1 MRPAPGAGA
10 ARPGGPWAREAG
22 MKKWLVVALVT
33 ALFLGLAVKA
43 VDKSFRRGDL
53 RTFIVAGKGIIEYTQ
68 PYAGS
73 SAGAGFIYPPYFAV
87 LMVPFAAAPRV
98 VGATAWFLL
107 NFAALVLL
115 FATSL
120 YLLERPSARMA
131 PWLRAKLRVLW
142 NGKVNG
148 VVAAAVVITGPLW
161 LENIN
166 FGTINIQ
173 LCALA
178 LLGVYFAAGG
188 KRVVAGILLGAAVSP
203 KFFAAPVLLYLF
215 FKKEYRPVAYAL
227 ATVALLYGAPAAL
240 LGWGRNA
247 ALLGAWYGKVIAPAK
262 GAAFAYGM
270 GYNISLMAVIYRLCE
285 ALRFCDAGSV
295 YRTRF
300 LFNALN
306 LALAALS
313 LSPLAFYFLKRRRAG
328 EEAGPRHDGV
338 VDGLRLSLII
348 VCGLLFIPFTWGA
361 YYVAAALPVMA
372 VLYAQRE
379 IASRRARLVCPVLL
393 VLFFVAFACFTSS
406 DIWGKGKAVF
416 YYYGLV
422 TAGGLSLYAAVVV
435 ALLSPWRP
443 RAAS

>member
-1 MRPAPGAGA
+1 V
-10 ARPGGPWAREAG
+10 
-22 MKKWLVVALVT
+22 KKWLAVVLV
-33 ALFLGLAVKA
+33 AVLFLGLAVKA
-43 VDKSFRRGDL
+43 VDKSYRRGDL
-53 RTFIVAGKGIIEYTQ
+53 RIFLVAGKGIIENAQ

-87 LMVPFAAAPRV
+87 LMVPFAAAPRA

-173 LCALA
+173 LWALA

-203 KFFAAPVLLYLF
+203 KFFAAPVLLYLLIR
-215 FKKEYRPVAYAL
+215 KEYRVVAYAL

-247 ALLGAWYGKVIAPAK
+247 ALLGVWYGKVIAPAK

-295 YRTRF
+295 YRTPF

-313 LSPLAFYFLKRRRAG
+313 LSPLAFYALKRRDG
-328 EEAGPRHDGV
+328 GEAGPRHDGV
-338 VDGLRLSLII
+338 ADGLRLSLII

-379 IASRRARLVCPVLL
+379 ITSRRARLVCPVLL
-393 VLFFVAFACFTSS
+393 ALFFVAFACFTSS

-435 ALLSPWRP
+435 ALLSRRRP
-443 RAAS
+443 RPAGRERGTS